1 MTEEDSLP
9 RLRELSLEQLSDLL
23 VKVEAKAAAK
33 KEEKE
38 RRAHAIKVPPRTS
51 NDIKKMAEEMGL
63 DLSGLMR
70 EISRR

>member
-1 MTEEDSLP
+1 MTEDDYLS

-23 VKVEAKAAAK
+23 IKVEAKAAAK
-33 KEEKE
+33 KEEKN
-38 RRAHAIKVPPRTS
+38 RRSQTIKVPPRTS
-51 NDIKKMAEEMGL
+51 NDIKKMAEDMGL

>member
-1 MTEEDSLP
+1 MTEDDYLS

-23 VKVEAKAAAK
+23 IKVEAKAAAN
-33 KEEKE
+33 KEEKI
-38 RRAHAIKVPPRTS
+38 RRSQTIKVPPRTS
-51 NDIKKMAEEMGL
+51 NDIKKMAEDMGL